1 MRQDLLEGRD
11 CLHLSLEVF
20 PKVKKDARVSIV
32 ILSLQEGIKHRALWA
47 SPNIIDLK
55 IEKNS
60 SYLFIAQGAG
70 QEFHLS
76 FETLQSEFD

>member
-60 SYLFIAQGAG
+60 SYLWLWGSNMFYERLMESRSFI
-70 QEFHLS
+70 
-76 FETLQSEFD
+76 